1 MGLGRVISG
10 GRGIYGH
17 HSSTTGEEGPGTARK
32 PSQQVRDGQGL
43 PELSRS
49 SQATEGEEVSK
60 SLHSS
65 LLFLSGKTQCFTSS
79 FIQGCTM
86 AEMTLNTGI
95 STLVAEGDNIRD
107 IDFESARP

>member
-1 MGLGRVISG
+1 MA
-10 GRGIYGH
+10 
-17 HSSTTGEEGPGTARK
+17 TTAAPLRRKVQAQPG
-32 PSQQVRDGQGL
+32 SQV
-43 PELSRS
+43 SRS
-49 SQATEGEEVSK
+49 EMVRGCLSCHAAPKPRREEVVSK